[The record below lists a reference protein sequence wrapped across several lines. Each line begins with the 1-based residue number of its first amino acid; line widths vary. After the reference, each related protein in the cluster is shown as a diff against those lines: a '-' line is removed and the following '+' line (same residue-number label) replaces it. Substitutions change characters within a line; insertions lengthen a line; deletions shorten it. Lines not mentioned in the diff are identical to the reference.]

1 MTKTRAALI
10 ATTFALAATL
20 GMTASI
26 WNPITRAYDRMTQEL
41 TTHTEQVANDAA
53 TPDPAPIPYWE
64 PVDSELAD
72 ALAEGE
78 YPQIADAWTY
88 DWERCLAH
96 YAPTTIISCPGNIT
110 ITIS

>member
-53 TPDPAPIPYWE
+53 TPDPMPTPYWV
-64 PVDSELAD
+64 PVNSELAD

-78 YPQIADAWTY
+78 YEGIADAWTY
-88 DWERCLAH
+88 DWSRCLVH
-96 YAPTTIISCPGNIT
+96 IDDTTIITCPGGIR
-110 ITIS
+110 IES

>member
-1 MTKTRAALI
+1 MTKNMRPALI
-10 ATTFALAATL
+10 ATAFAAALVL

-26 WNPITRAYDRMTQEL
+26 WNPITRAYDRMTQEM
-41 TTHTEQVANDAA
+41 TNPTSAPIDAA
-53 TPDPAPIPYWE
+53 TPDPMTPYWE
-64 PVDSELAD
+64 AVDSELAD

-88 DWERCLAH
+88 DWTRCLAH